1 MIQNFLDDQ
10 WILDAR
16 DDLDCSATTIA
27 GRDIDTKHALK
38 PLRPR
43 HFLMLAHWRLCV
55 LLALQV
61 LLAIASLATF
71 RRCHIDSM
79 LAVWR

>member
-1 MIQNFLDDQ
+1 MHAMILTAPPQRLQ
-10 WILDAR
+10 IVPTVGAL
-16 DDLDCSATTIA
+16 
-27 GRDIDTKHALK
+27 GDIDIKHALK

-43 HFLMLAHWRLCV
+43 HFHMLAHWRLCV